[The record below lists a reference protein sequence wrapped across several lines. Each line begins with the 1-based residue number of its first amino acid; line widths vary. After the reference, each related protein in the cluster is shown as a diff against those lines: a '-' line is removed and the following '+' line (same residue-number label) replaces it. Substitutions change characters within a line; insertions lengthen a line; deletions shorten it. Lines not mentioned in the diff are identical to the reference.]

1 MQERI
6 AWQWQKQLAL
16 SVRQKKMSISTSR
29 KLWER
34 RTTKPKNRPRIVDA
48 TAPQTGELPQNGPSG
63 FRFRRLSK
71 KRHTENATAAPSGS
85 VGSAAADCH
94 PALQHDLK
102 VVRVR
107 VELRN
112 TGKSTTNLV

>member
-1 MQERI
+1 MAVAEAI
-6 AWQWQKQLAL
+6 GAL
-16 SVRQKKMSISTSR
+16 GQTKKSEHQHI
-29 KLWER
+29 
-34 RTTKPKNRPRIVDA
+34 TKTLGEAHHKAEEQAKDRGRDGAPDGRVAPKRAVWVP
-48 TAPQTGELPQNGPSG
+48 LPA
-63 FRFRRLSK
+63 LVK